1 MQSEPLRLGVIGLG
15 RRWRRSYLPALL
27 EMPRQ
32 FVVTAVC
39 DPSWD
44 RADVEARSLSAEAV
58 AGPAALFERDDL
70 DAVLF
75 LAGSW
80 QRLWPLELAARRGL
94 PTLCRFV
101 GPELFE
107 DAATLQQARQSNTPF
122 LVDLGP
128 RFAPVTARLYEL
140 LDEELGPPRCLLCDI
155 LSTRPAS
162 NGVALG
168 LIDWCRYLFDEQP
181 ERVVASPSSG
191 ANFSAVV
198 LRWSD
203 GRLAALRRMRC
214 APGTEG
220 ISLHVI
226 AERGNAR
233 LRLPNRISWTDG
245 RIKHSQRLGGQDQ
258 AGTVLDLFHEMAS
271 TRWTMGPGLNE
282 VAELLEI
289 VGISGKTGEVGR

>member
-1 MQSEPLRLGVIGLG
+1 MRTEPLRLGVIGVG
-15 RRWRRSYLPALL
+15 RPWRRSYLSALL
-27 EMPRQ
+27 AMPRQ
-32 FVVTAVC
+32 FVVRAVC

-44 RADVEARSLSAEAV
+44 RADVEARSLNAESV

-80 QRLWPLELAARRGL
+80 QRLWPLELAAQRGL

-107 DAATLQQARQSNTPF
+107 EAATLQQARQSDTPF
-122 LVDLGP
+122 LVDIGP
-128 RFAPVTARLYEL
+128 RFAPVTARLRDL
-140 LDEELGPPRCLLCDI
+140 LAEELGPARCLLCDI

-168 LIDWCRYLFDEQP
+168 LIDWCCYLFGERP

-191 ANFSAVV
+191 ANFAAVV
-198 LRWSD
+198 PRWSD

-233 LRLPNRISWTDG
+233 LRLPNHIAWTDG
-245 RIKHSQRLGGQDQ
+245 RIQHRQRLGTQDR
-258 AGTVLDLFHEMAS
+258 AGTVLNLFHEMAS
-271 TRWTMGPGLNE
+271 TRRAVGPGLDD
-282 VAELLEI
+282 VAELLEV
-289 VGISGKTGEVGR
+289 VGISGKAGELR